1 MNRREEIEKNTDRAW
16 NELYSRLEQDGLLA
30 LDDARE
36 QHTVAGQQV
45 GSGRQ
50 QAIVTRRQALK
61 WVAGIAALF
70 IGVVS
75 VFMLMN
81 RNTVPATDTL
91 VLHNAKGEPTLVTTF
106 EDGSI
111 IYLSEQASLE
121 YPSHFANDR
130 REVSLQGD
138 AFFEVSQNLE
148 RPFIIHTPTAMIE
161 VLGTSFNVKSKDS
174 ETFSLSVRTGK
185 VKVTSKINNQ
195 SVFVNAGE
203 TALLEAAELRTLAT
217 SDREQ
222 FNAYLRHIH
231 FKDQS
236 LSDIIRIINENTDSV
251 QLKLAPGVGDRQV
264 TITFRNNTAE
274 DMAQILCAAFN
285 LELSRQQNM
294 LYINGVN

>member
-1 MNRREEIEKNTDRAW
+1 MNRREEIQKNTDRAW
-16 NELYSRLEQDGLLA
+16 IDLYSRLEQDGLLVSN
-30 LDDARE
+30 DVRDQR
-36 QHTVAGQQV
+36 TV
-45 GSGRQ
+45 GRQ
-50 QAIVTRRQALK
+50 QALR
-61 WVAGIAALF
+61 WVVGIAALF
-70 IGVVS
+70 IGVIS
-75 VFMLMN
+75 VFMLHN
-81 RNTVPATDTL
+81 RNTVSATDTL

-121 YPSHFANDR
+121 YPSHFADDR

-138 AFFEVSQNLE
+138 AFFEVSQNRE
-148 RPFIIHTPTAMIE
+148 RPFIIHTHNAMIE
-161 VLGTSFNVKSKDS
+161 VLGTSFNVKSRDS
-174 ETFSLSVRTGK
+174 ETFSLSVRTGQ

-203 TALLEAAELRTLAT
+203 TALLQAADLRTLLT

-251 QLKLAPGVGDRQV
+251 QLKLAPEVGDRQV
-264 TITFRNNTAE
+264 TITFQENTAE
-274 DMAQILCAAFN
+274 DMAQILCLAFN
-285 LELSRQQNM
+285 LKLSKKHNI